1 MTFVPVWGGIIACY
15 LFLAGLGGGA
25 FITASLVK
33 KLHPEAAGVVRIGRI
48 IAPIVV
54 IVGLCLLMVDARG
67 GLYNPLRFVFL
78 LTNFGSVMTWGVV
91 ILAVFVLASLV
102 VLGMDLFGKQEA
114 PAWLVWVGNIFGIL
128 TAAYTGV
135 LLGVINTFPLWN
147 NALLPVLF
155 VVSALSTGMAAVMF
169 GALIK
174 YPEQVKGM
182 TDLTRIHLVLPA
194 LEIVLFFFLLF
205 IVSHVSTAGASS
217 VAAMVS
223 GGYALAFWL
232 GIMVVG
238 LVIPLAIEIRALC
251 KGTENRGLA
260 LAGDAGVLV
269 GGYLVRYIIIV
280 AALPVILF

>member
-33 KLHPEAAGVVRIGRI
+33 RMHPEATGVVRVGRV

-78 LTNFGSVMTWGVV
+78 LTNPGSVMTWGVV
-91 ILAVFVLASLV
+91 ILAVFVLAALI
-102 VLGMDLFGKQEA
+102 VLLMDLIGKNEA
-114 PAWLVWVGNIFGIL
+114 PAWLVWVGNVFGIL

-135 LLGVINTFPLWN
+135 LLGVVNTFPLWN

-155 VVSALSTGMAAVMF
+155 IVSALSTGMAAVML
-169 GALIK
+169 GGLITC
-174 YPEQVKGM
+174 PEQVKGM
-182 TDLTRIHLVLPA
+182 VDLTKVHLVLPA
-194 LEIVLFFFLLF
+194 IEIVLFFFLLF
-205 IVSHVSTAGASS
+205 IVAHVSTAGAAS

-223 GGYALAFWL
+223 GGYALAFWV
-232 GIMVVG
+232 GIMAVG
-238 LVIPLAIEIRALC
+238 LVIPLVIEIRALRS
-251 KGTENRGLA
+251 GDNRGLA
-260 LAGDAGVLV
+260 IAGDVGVLI

-280 AALPVILF
+280 AALPVVLL

>member
-33 KLHPEAAGVVRIGRI
+33 RMHPEATGVVRVGRV

-78 LTNFGSVMTWGVV
+78 LTNPGSVMTWGVV
-91 ILAVFVLASLV
+91 ILAVFVLAALI
-102 VLGMDLFGKQEA
+102 VLLMDLIGKNEA
-114 PAWLVWVGNIFGIL
+114 PAWLVWVGNVFGIL

-135 LLGVINTFPLWN
+135 LLGVVNTFPLWN

-155 VVSALSTGMAAVMF
+155 IVSALSTGMAAVML
-169 GALIK
+169 GGLITC
-174 YPEQVKGM
+174 PEQVKGM
-182 TDLTRIHLVLPA
+182 VDLTKVHLVLPA
-194 LEIVLFFFLLF
+194 IEIVLFFFLLF
-205 IVSHVSTAGASS
+205 IVAHVSTAGAAS

-223 GGYALAFWL
+223 GGYALAFWV
-232 GIMVVG
+232 GIMAVG
-238 LVIPLAIEIRALC
+238 LVIPLVIEIRALRS
-251 KGTENRGLA
+251 GENRGLA
-260 LAGDAGVLV
+260 IAGDVGVLI

-280 AALPVILF
+280 AALPVVLL